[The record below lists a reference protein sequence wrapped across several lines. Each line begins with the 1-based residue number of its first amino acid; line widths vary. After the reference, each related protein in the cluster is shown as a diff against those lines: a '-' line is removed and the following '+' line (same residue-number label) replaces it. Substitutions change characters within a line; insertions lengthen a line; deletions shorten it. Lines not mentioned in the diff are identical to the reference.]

1 MVDRHV
7 HASGL
12 SIVGSTIN
20 NITTDKTTDPPTPA
34 TTDPTSRR
42 ERLTL
47 LELEP
52 KSIISRQHH
61 ANVAATKGKA
71 LSQEHKTER
80 LAAAARSAAMIEM
93 QDANE
98 RLAIAASFVAA
109 GRIKKWVDSMK
120 QIMKQPPEKK
130 PECSSNRI
138 LLQPL
143 KTKPSNDKIAIT
155 NLSTT
160 RIRKPSKKQTT
171 KTRTMKEEKLFSQ
184 AQLYRKKLIQPL
196 PLCSP
201 RAGLLRI
208 SIANQEELLGPWTSK
223 EDGFQQRHHLL
234 MPLLSHN
241 YKS

>member
-1 MVDRHV
+1 MVDS

-42 ERLTL
+42 ERLNL

-52 KSIISRQHH
+52 KSII

-71 LSQEHKTER
+71 LSQEHETER

-120 QIMKQPPEKK
+120 QIMKQPSEKK

-155 NLSTT
+155 NLST
-160 RIRKPSKKQTT
+160 

-184 AQLYRKKLIQPL
+184 TQLHIQKKINTTSSTMFSTSRVVENFNCKTRRKE
-196 PLCSP
+196 P
-201 RAGLLRI
+201 RR
-208 SIANQEELLGPWTSK
+208 K
-223 EDGFQQRHHLL
+223 H
-234 MPLLSHN
+234 
-241 YKS
+241 K